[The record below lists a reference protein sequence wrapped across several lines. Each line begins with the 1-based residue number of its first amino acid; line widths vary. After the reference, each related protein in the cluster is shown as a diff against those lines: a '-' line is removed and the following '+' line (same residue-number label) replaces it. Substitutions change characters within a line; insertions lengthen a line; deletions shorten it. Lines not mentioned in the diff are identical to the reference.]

1 MDQRESAA
9 EINNCLLRCL
19 DFEREDGE
27 DGEARS
33 DAAT

>member
-27 DGEARS
+27 ARS